1 MNNFYFDHALES
13 ITDRYKSYQDKR
25 KMKIYNHINEANK
38 KVEDTL
44 RILEEKDKKYG
55 THKADV
61 LKRAMNTYP
70 KYQQQKKK
78 IEDNTKQRIE
88 EDNKNKYL
96 DSLYTKYH
104 TNDKNELKE
113 KIAKD
118 IFSKIKTAL
127 NNLKSNKQMFSECKS
142 AFCNGYGQYM
152 DKEELDYYL
161 NEINPSMLKSSDYE
175 ISNNRYEIQVIETE
189 QDIQIDCINVVL
201 KYVEKELKTLSI
213 LYKSLLSHKLISLG
227 VGGDGDEGYLE
238 INFHF

>member
-1 MNNFYFDHALES
+1 MNTFFFDHVLES

-25 KMKIYNHINEANK
+25 KMKIDNHINEANK

-44 RILEEKDKKYG
+44 RKLEEKDKKYG
-55 THKADV
+55 THKADA

-70 KYQQQKKK
+70 KYQKPKKK

-127 NNLKSNKQMFSECKS
+127 NNLKSNKQVFSDCKS
-142 AFCNGYGQYM
+142 AFCDGFGQEM

-161 NEINPSMLKSSDYE
+161 NEIKPSILKSSDYE

-189 QDIQIDCINVVL
+189 QYIQIDCINVVL
-201 KYVEKELKTLSI
+201 KYIEKELIKSSA
-213 LYKSLLSHKLISLG
+213 LYKSLYSNKLAELI

-238 INFHF
+238 LEFHF